1 MTSECSIY
9 VNIRIQSKDDTLP
22 LTRYYIATDERD
34 PENLKYLRDQGAILI
49 ADLLTKEDHRE
60 LGWPILVTDVLA
72 LVEQAVMSHAAYFYA
87 HAFSSVAG
95 GVMNLRAGMGKD
107 PRTASLD

>member
-1 MTSECSIY
+1 MSALVFSLRYDTSS
-9 VNIRIQSKDDTLP
+9 

-49 ADLLTKEDHRE
+49 SDLLTKEDHQDF
-60 LGWPILVTDVLA
+60 GWPILLTDVVA
-72 LVEQAVMSHAAYFYA
+72 VVEQSIMARAAYFYA

-95 GVMNLRAGMGKD
+95 GVMNLRAGLGKD
-107 PRTASLD
+107 PRTAMLG